1 MKELNVML
9 DMLIMEGYT
18 VYQDMNAM
26 KTVLEACP
34 HCSVERAD
42 VVDALAAAAGYMI
55 DAMAKLRAVKEY
67 EGEDGTV
74 QNVGGGVGS
83 HASIDRPDLRG

>member
-1 MKELNVML
+1 MKRLNECL
-9 DMLIMEGYT
+9 DMLIMEAYM
-18 VYQDMNAM
+18 VYQDTNSL

-74 QNVGGGVGS
+74 QNVGGG
-83 HASIDRPDLRG
+83 